1 MITYE
6 IFRPGEEDAVYDLVM
21 RVFDKYVAPDYTE
34 QGRRTFQDYVAPA
47 RILER
52 FYNRADFILTA
63 KASSKIVGVLSLKE
77 RKHISLLFVAEA
89 WQRQGIARQL
99 YQRAW
104 QDLNIESGSGR
115 EITVNSSPYA
125 VSVYR
130 ELGFKSFATEQERD
144 GIRFIPMKAELPDR

>member
-21 RVFDKYVAPDYTE
+21 RVFDKYVAPDYVE

-52 FYNRADFILTA
+52 FYNRADFLLTA
-63 KASSKIVGVLSLKE
+63 KVLSEIVGVISFKSFPA

-89 WQRQGIARQL
+89 WQRQEIARQL
-99 YQRAW
+99 Y
-104 QDLNIESGSGR
+104 
-115 EITVNSSPYA
+115 
-125 VSVYR
+125 
-130 ELGFKSFATEQERD
+130 
-144 GIRFIPMKAELPDR
+144 